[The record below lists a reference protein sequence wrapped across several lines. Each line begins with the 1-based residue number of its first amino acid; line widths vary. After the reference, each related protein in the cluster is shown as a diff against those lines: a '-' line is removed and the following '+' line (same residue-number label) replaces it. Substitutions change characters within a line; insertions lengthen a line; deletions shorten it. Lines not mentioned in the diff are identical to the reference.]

1 VDYHLSGFPRKTNCA
16 IYTNQAWEHAQTN
29 ISHFVNLKEQ
39 VRINHQIRA
48 SELRIIGP
56 EGENFGVLS
65 LPDAL
70 AKAQSLGL
78 DLIEVSATAVPPIA
92 KIMDYGKFRYEEK
105 RKSKASKTT
114 AHATE
119 TKTLQV
125 KIGTGEHDLEL
136 KAKRAS
142 EWLHDGDRIKIDL
155 FLPGRAKYLER
166 HFLEE
171 RLERLL
177 RLITESFKVADPPK
191 KSPKGLSVVI
201 ERSKR

>member
-1 VDYHLSGFPRKTNCA
+1 LR
-16 IYTNQAWEHAQTN
+16 
-29 ISHFVNLKEQ
+29 EQ

-56 EGENFGVLS
+56 EGENLGVLTLS
-65 LPDAL
+65 DAL
-70 AKAQSLGL
+70 LKAQALGF
-78 DLIEVSATAVPPIA
+78 DLIEISSTSVPPIA

-105 RKSKASKTT
+105 RKSKTSKST

-125 KIGTGEHDLEL
+125 KIGTGERDLEL

-142 EWLHDGDRIKIDL
+142 EWLHEGDRIKIDL
-155 FLPGRAKYLER
+155 FLPGRSKYLER

-177 RLITESFKVADPPK
+177 RLITESFKIADPAK
-191 KSPKGLSVVI
+191 KSPKGLTIVI
-201 ERSKR
+201 ERAKK